1 MRQGISSS
9 EIVVENEGAMI
20 IEGENNI
27 QDDDEDDDEYGQE
40 DQEMNIEGGEH
51 NIDEEDE

>member
-1 MRQGISSS
+1 MPKEQYEQLLADNQDLLERMRQGISSS

-27 QDDDEDDDEYGQE
+27 QDDEDEDEYG
-40 DQEMNIEGGEH
+40 
-51 NIDEEDE
+51 